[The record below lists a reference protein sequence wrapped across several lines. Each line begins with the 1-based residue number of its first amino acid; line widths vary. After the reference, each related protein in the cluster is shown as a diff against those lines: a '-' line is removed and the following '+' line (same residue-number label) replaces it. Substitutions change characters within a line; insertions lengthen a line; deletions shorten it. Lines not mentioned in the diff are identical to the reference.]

1 MVSCVE
7 KVAKEYKIIIN
18 AAKTK
23 LMINTDNA
31 PQIMVESGIL
41 KQVDCF
47 VYLGSKVTKDADYR
61 YMTEVKTR
69 LVMYTAM
76 MIKLT
81 KPWTNK
87 TISTAIKLRL
97 MEALVWPV
105 ATYGCES
112 LMLKKEM
119 RTSSRFLRIYA
130 QGNCHIYHG

>member
-1 MVSCVE
+1 MMSCVE

-23 LMINTDNA
+23 IMRNTDNA
-31 PQIMVESGIL
+31 PQIRVESGIL

-47 VYLGSKVTKDADYR
+47 VYLGSKVTKDADY
-61 YMTEVKTR
+61 MTEVKTR

-81 KPWTNK
+81 KPWKYK
-87 TISTAIKLRL
+87 TISTAIKLCL

-119 RTSSRFLRIYA
+119 RTASRLLRIYA